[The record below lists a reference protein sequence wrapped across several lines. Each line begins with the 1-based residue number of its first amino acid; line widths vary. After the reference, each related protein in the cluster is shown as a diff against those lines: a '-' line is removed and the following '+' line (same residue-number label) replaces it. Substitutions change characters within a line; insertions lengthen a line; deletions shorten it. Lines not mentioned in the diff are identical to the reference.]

1 MRILI
6 PVIAALFV
14 LACGSSENSETAA
27 ANGGTAGEIDFCSCV
42 NEPLNTDAR
51 LKACGAMMNSLTP
64 TESATKTMACREAL
78 PVPEGGPDLCFCLRT
93 TSRDAELMSAC
104 EALIP
109 DDMTPL
115 QLTRKTVECAQ

>member
-6 PVIAALFV
+6 PVVVALFV
-14 LACGSSENSETAA
+14 MACGNSENSQTVAA
-27 ANGGTAGEIDFCSCV
+27 AGEIDFCSCV
-42 NEPLNTDAR
+42 NEPLNTNAR
-51 LKACGAMMNSLTP
+51 VKACGAMMNSTTP

-93 TSRDAELMSAC
+93 TSRDAELMAAC

-109 DDMTPL
+109 DDITPL
-115 QLTRKTVECAQ
+115 QLSRKTVECAQ